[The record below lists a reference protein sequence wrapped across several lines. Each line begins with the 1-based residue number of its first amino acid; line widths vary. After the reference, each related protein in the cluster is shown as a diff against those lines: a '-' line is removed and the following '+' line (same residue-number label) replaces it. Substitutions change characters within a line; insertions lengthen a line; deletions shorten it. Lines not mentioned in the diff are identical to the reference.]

1 MASKARAAT
10 RPAPEQARR
19 AVLSK
24 AVVRAARLLGLTQ
37 TQVAATI
44 GLSDATVSRMFGG
57 KYLLDPSCK
66 EWELGS
72 LLVRVFR
79 SLDSIVGSDEQ
90 ARQWLRGKNLA
101 LGERPL
107 DLLPKA
113 EGLIRVL
120 HYLDAAR
127 GRI

>member
-1 MASKARAAT
+1 VHRQNRRTKAKAAT
-10 RPAPEQARR
+10 RPAP
-19 AVLSK
+19 
-24 AVVRAARLLGLTQ
+24 
-37 TQVAATI
+37 
-44 GLSDATVSRMFGG
+44 
-57 KYLLDPSCK
+57 
-66 EWELGS
+66 
-72 LLVRVFR
+72 
-79 SLDSIVGSDEQ
+79 EQ

>member
-1 MASKARAAT
+1 
-10 RPAPEQARR
+10 
-19 AVLSK
+19 
-24 AVVRAARLLGLTQ
+24 
-37 TQVAATI
+37 
-44 GLSDATVSRMFGG
+44 
-57 KYLLDPSCK
+57 K

>member
-1 MASKARAAT
+1 MATQAKVTS
-10 RPAPEQARR
+10 RPTPQDARR

-44 GLSDATVSRMFGG
+44 GLNDATVSRMFGG
-57 KYLLDPSCK
+57 KYLLDRSCK

-79 SLDSIVGSDEQ
+79 SLDSIVGSDDK